1 MVDNSVLNK
10 KLRKL
15 LQAISCLIVGLLCV
29 GCKQPQ
35 VDPQQ
40 QEHEHFPAHWPHDI
54 MRASK
59 RIVQLL
65 EDSDSKST
73 GTSQRENWPTATA
86 ELADLVG
93 WLPILAADSDLGR
106 QDFARIDSWSSRWTE
121 SLRKHA
127 LESPDIQGLSNLEEL
142 RQVVGQLD
150 EICRAEQ
157 DRLDRFARDL

>member
-1 MVDNSVLNK
+1 MRN
-10 KLRKL
+10 L
-15 LQAISCLIVGLLCV
+15 LYITTCMILGLLCL
-29 GCKQPQ
+29 GCNQPQ
-35 VDPQQ
+35 GDALE
-40 QEHEHFPAHWPHDI
+40 QEHEHFPVHWPQDI
-54 MRASK
+54 LSASK
-59 RIVQLL
+59 RMSQLL
-65 EDSDSKST
+65 ADPLADATANSSGQK
-73 GTSQRENWPTATA
+73 WPTVSA

>member
-1 MVDNSVLNK
+1 MS
-10 KLRKL
+10 
-15 LQAISCLIVGLLCV
+15 
-29 GCKQPQ
+29 
-35 VDPQQ
+35 
-40 QEHEHFPAHWPHDI
+40 
-54 MRASK
+54 
-59 RIVQLL
+59 QLL
-65 EDSDSKST
+65 ANPLADATANSSGQK
-73 GTSQRENWPTATA
+73 WPTASA

>member
-1 MVDNSVLNK
+1 MVDDAFLNK
-10 KLRKL
+10 KLRNL
-15 LQAISCLIVGLLCV
+15 LRAIICLIVGLLCV

-73 GTSQRENWPTATA
+73 GTSQRESWPTATA

-106 QDFARIDSWSSRWTE
+106 KDFASIDSWSSQWTDL
-121 SLRKHA
+121 LRKHA
-127 LESPDIQGLSNLEEL
+127 SNSEAIQGLSNLEGFKE
-142 RQVVGQLD
+142 VAVQLG
-150 EICRAEQ
+150 EICQAEQ
-157 DRLDRFARDL
+157 ARIDRLTQDF